1 MQNKL
6 QFIAAFLMQEI
17 AKQRKSLFLWLP
29 IAMGAGIVTYF
40 TSDVTIAWSGIA
52 IAILTLGIAIWK
64 SWHHYR
70 AYGTVWGASF
80 LILSVGLLFFVF
92 GYASIQYRTDSLGT
106 SILEKDSFVT
116 IEATVEKLVALEGGK
131 AKRVVLRGIQP
142 IDDRDMSLQVT
153 RVRLKT
159 YHFKGDDWR
168 IGDVVQVKAKLMA
181 PSAPVIPGGFDFR
194 VKAYYDGIGAVG
206 FTTADAVLIGEGASK
221 TDHVQSFRDRVRGVL
236 YAIMDPRYAAIAQA
250 LLTGERDG
258 ITKKDTQNLRT
269 SGLAHLL
276 AISGLHVGL
285 VAGCVFFF
293 IRLLLVVVPYVAL
306 RYPVKKWAAGVAI
319 AVAFFYMVLAGAT
332 VPTMRA
338 FIMTSLV
345 LLAVILDRS
354 TLNMRLVALAAMI
367 VMVTTPEAVMGPSF
381 VLSFAA
387 VSALIVFYQGVG
399 RQWIVN
405 ANAYKPLWRP
415 IYYVVGVIM
424 TTLVATVSTAPF
436 SIMFF
441 NQFAVYSVLSNIFAM
456 PLMAFVVMPFGLLSL
471 MMMPVGFD
479 AYIWPLVEWGIQNIT
494 IIAQSVSGYE
504 GANLSM
510 PSLSVIETVLICF
523 GFVWLI
529 VWCGVLRWIFVPIM
543 VAILLFSQ
551 FDQKKYIIVSDDM
564 KSIMIVDKS
573 VNSVFLIG
581 RINSYTKKQWIGSL
595 GIDMDV
601 DIKKYNVGDN
611 INFSN
616 GYCDDLMC
624 NIDFNKQHLI
634 IIHAPIALSKA
645 CEYADL
651 VISRTPVHD
660 TKQCPNVKIIDRFD
674 VWRHGAVIITQPLD
688 EFKIKYSKN

>member
-1 MQNKL
+1 VHSKL

-17 AKQRKSLFLWLP
+17 GKQRKSLFLWLP
-29 IAMGAGIVTYF
+29 IAMGTGIVTYF
-40 TSDVTIAWSGIA
+40 QTDIAVSWREIILA
-52 IAILTLGIAIWK
+52 IGALSYAAWK
-64 SWHHYR
+64 SRSYYYSSGR
-70 AYGTVWGASF
+70 VSGALF
-80 LILSVGLLFFVF
+80 LMLSLGLLCFVSGF
-92 GYASIQYRTDSLGT
+92 SSIKYRTDSLGT
-106 SILEKDSFVT
+106 PILEKDTFVT
-116 IEATVEKLVALEGGK
+116 MEAEIEKLVALEGGK
-131 AKRVVLRGIQP
+131 AKRVVLRHIKP
-142 IDDRDMSLQVT
+142 IDDRDQSLQVK

-159 YHFKGDDWR
+159 YHFKGDEWGV
-168 IGDVVQVKAKLMA
+168 GDVVHVKAKLMA

-194 VKAYYDGIGAVG
+194 VKAYYDGISAVG
-206 FTTADAVLIGEGASK
+206 FTIADATLIRKNGAK
-221 TDHVQSFRDRVRGVL
+221 TDHVQAFRDHVRQRL
-236 YAIMDPRYAAIAQA
+236 YTVMNARYAAIAQA

-258 ITKKDTQNLRT
+258 ITKQDTQNLRT

-293 IRLLLVVVPYVAL
+293 IRLFLVIVPGIAL
-306 RYPVKKWAAGVAI
+306 RYPVKKWAAGCAI

-354 TLNMRLVALAAMI
+354 TLNMRLVALAAII
-367 VMVTTPEAVMGPSF
+367 VMITTPEAVMGPSF

-456 PLMAFVVMPFGLLSL
+456 PLMAFIVMPFGLLSL
-471 MMMPVGFD
+471 IMMPVGLD
-479 AYIWPLVEWGIQNIT
+479 VHIWSLVEWGIQNIT
-494 IIAQSVSGYE
+494 MIAQSVSNYE
-504 GANLSM
+504 GASLPM
-510 PSLSVIETVLICF
+510 PSLGVIEIFLMCF
-523 GFVWLI
+523 GFVWLV
-529 VWCGVLRWIFVPIM
+529 VWRGVLRFVFVPIM
-543 VAILLFSQ
+543 VCILIFSQ
-551 FDQKKYIIVSDDM
+551 FDRSKYVLISEDM

-573 VNSVFLIG
+573 VDNVFLIG
-581 RINSYTKKQWIGSL
+581 RINSYTKKQWLGSL
-595 GIDMDV
+595 GIKNDV
-601 DIKKYNVGDN
+601 NILKYNIGDK
-611 INFSN
+611 FVFTG

-624 NIDFNKQHLI
+624 NIDFGRDKAAI
-634 IIHAPIALSKA
+634 IYDPIMISKA
-645 CEYADL
+645 CEYADI

-660 TKQCPNVKIIDRFD
+660 TKQCPNTRVIDRFD
-674 VWRHGAVIITQPLD
+674 VWKRGAVLITLSLN
-688 EFKIKYSKN
+688 EFIIKYSEN